1 MSRGIRRQVPAL
13 VVVSVALVAAL
24 GGTVYAAGKI
34 NGHAIKVKSLP
45 GNRLAIGSVP
55 ANRLKPGTIPSLQL
69 APGSIQGD
77 RLAPGSIQGDRLAPG
92 SVTGV
97 QVDVSTLGPVPSA
110 AHADR
115 AETAKEA
122 ETAQTALNAVNAVN
136 AESATNAESA
146 KTINGFEA
154 GCLPGTRLFA
164 GACWQTITNSGV
176 LTLPAA
182 AESCANQG
190 GELPSA
196 FSLAAFSQQ
205 PGITIATEGEWSDTL
220 ATYTGVNSYSV
231 VTVSPAGEIGSAL
244 STNTKKYRC
253 VIPLVG

>member
-1 MSRGIRRQVPAL
+1 MSRGIRRQAPAL
-13 VVVSVALVAAL
+13 IVASVALVAAL

-122 ETAQTALNAVNAVN
+122 ETAQTALNAVNAEN
-136 AESATNAESA
+136 ATNAENA
-146 KTINGFEA
+146 KTINGFEV

-164 GACWQTITNSGV
+164 GACWQTATNS
-176 LTLPAA
+176 TAMTPASAGA
-182 AESCANQG
+182 ACASEG
-190 GELPSA
+190 GELPEPLL
-196 FSLAAFSQQ
+196 LAAFSQQ
-205 PGITIATEGEWSDTL
+205 PGITIASGDEWTSDLTNVS
-220 ATYTGVNSYSV
+220 GPNSYSV
-231 VTVSPAGEIGSAL
+231 VTVSAAGEPGFAAFN
-244 STNTKKYRC
+244 TTKKYRC